1 MRSAGFGGSTSIRGD
16 VDVRETFEIV
26 LRLLSHQQNKR
37 INTRRHLRSRSSRI
51 MKIVKELPFNV
62 SIGIRLE
69 ENEKSDVVSQCLD
82 QSFFS
87 PFALRINS
95 SLKKSER
102 G

>member
-1 MRSAGFGGSTSIRGD
+1 MKATIWRRPKTPSAT
-16 VDVRETFEIV
+16 
-26 LRLLSHQQNKR
+26 
-37 INTRRHLRSRSSRI
+37 
-51 MKIVKELPFNV
+51 KELAFNV